1 MGSCNSDRTSRSSRI
16 LGRDPW
22 IRTQN
27 NNFKDR
33 MANVMNWSL
42 LVIAF
47 IGCLVT
53 VYSFEASAAADSKR
67 EVLDAANS
75 RDEEKRSFF
84 DTNRYWDARRGE
96 KRSFFDTNS
105 NWDIPSAK
113 RSFFPEPW
121 GNEKRFWETEMY
133 WPRGK
138 RWPRRWR
145 GYNSDFWQ
153 TEMSWPRGK
162 RGSSTGGGYWD
173 GPSSDWTSR
182 GKRYISPSC
191 KKCLFRSDDWV
202 SCAACYR
209 RGSLVPFY
217 GQKKRTPSS
226 AEAGSVGKRSYETSF
241 YGLEGGDGTCFCC
254 NTDSFDYSCC
264 AACLKK

>member
-16 LGRDPW
+16 LGRNPW

-53 VYSFEASAAADSKR
+53 VYFFEASAAADSKR

-75 RDEEKRSFF
+75 RHREKRSFF
-84 DTNRYWDARRGE
+84 DTNRYWDAPRGE

-105 NWDIPSAK
+105 NWDVPSAK

-121 GNEKRFWETEMY
+121 GNEKRFWE
-133 WPRGK
+133 
-138 RWPRRWR
+138 
-145 GYNSDFWQ
+145 

-191 KKCLFRSDDWV
+191 KKCLFGSDDWV

-226 AEAGSVGKRSYETSF
+226 AEADSVGKRSYETSF